1 MRRLLEFLCRDIFIE
16 IEFFHAFINY
26 EFLGITFRAL
36 KSACMSLLMV
46 FYLISCIFIY
56 FVIPSWSY
64 NSMKSF
70 LQKNANVVSST
81 SKFSS
86 MTSHFPDRFSVAP
99 MMDYTNRH
107 QRKLQRWLTKHT
119 TLYTEM
125 VVATTIIYTKQLDRH
140 LEADFTLEEPLVLQ
154 LGGSIPSQMK
164 EAAKIA
170 YDYGYRQFNLNV
182 GCPSDTVAD
191 NGCFGAALMLKPD
204 LVSELVLAIQ
214 ESLPTPL
221 PVTVK
226 CRLAVNNEESYEFLY
241 NFVETVSTKGK
252 IKHFIVHAR
261 NAILGGKFSPDQNRK
276 IPPLK
281 YHYVYRL
288 MNDFPHL
295 YFTLN
300 GGLQT
305 YEEIEDK
312 LVPLDSN
319 LGNLQNKV
327 HGVMVGRSIINQPF
341 YWRNIDSRI
350 YSSVDPGMVLLR
362 FCYFV

>member
-1 MRRLLEFLCRDIFIE
+1 MKAFL
-16 IEFFHAFINY
+16 
-26 EFLGITFRAL
+26 
-36 KSACMSLLMV
+36 K
-46 FYLISCIFIY
+46 
-56 FVIPSWSY
+56 
-64 NSMKSF
+64 
-70 LQKNANVVSST
+70 KNAKVMSST
-81 SKFSS
+81 SYFSS

-140 LEADFTLEEPLVLQ
+140 LEADFSLEEPLVLQ

-226 CRLAVNNEESYEFLY
+226 CRLAVNSEESYEFLH

-300 GGLQT
+300 GGLQS

-312 LVPLDSN
+312 LVPLDNN

-350 YSSVDPGMVLLR
+350 YSAVDPGTIFLR
-362 FCYFV
+362 FSCFL